1 MSLKEVLMKYKS
13 KYEGQTQK
21 NPDLIGPENDTQDSI
36 KRLLI
41 FNSKEFEFATMK
53 KPALLLLAD
62 ISIDD
67 NPRR

>member
-1 MSLKEVLMKYKS
+1 MSLKEILMKYQS
-13 KYEGQTQK
+13 KYEGETQK
-21 NPDLIGPENDTQDSI
+21 NPDLIGPEKDTHDSI

-41 FNSKEFEFATMK
+41 YNSKEFESATMK